1 MKYGIYTLDDFDFF
15 NKTVLCRIDINSP
28 LKPDKSGLRDIT
40 RIKGCLPTIKEL
52 AAKGAKVVILAHQGG
67 DLEYKNFGSTAPH
80 ARVIGELLGRP
91 VEFIDD
97 VCGPAAREKI
107 KNLKPGDILVL
118 DNVRYMGEELTL
130 FENRLKLNPEEQSQT
145 ILVRKLAPLADI
157 YVCDAFA
164 AAHRSQPTL
173 VGMEEVLPSA
183 MGRLFEEELSVLSTL
198 RENPARPCYF
208 ILGGAKIEDAFI
220 MMTSVL
226 KDGVADGILTGGL
239 VANIM
244 FLAAGIDLGQQ
255 SKAFIYKHNLAEY
268 IPVAGELL
276 ASYHDKMYLPEDLA
290 WVADNGRQEVA
301 VTSLPVEGLLVDI
314 GTRTVAS
321 YLEKINAAGSIFING
336 PMGVFENEPSAYGT
350 RAIWQGVAAAPAFSV
365 IGGGDS
371 LTAGNKFGVLDKFS
385 YVCTA
390 GGGLV
395 RFLTGEELPVV
406 KALRKAAQK
415 FPPPGKQGD

>member
-1 MKYGIYTLDDFDFF
+1 M
-15 NKTVLCRIDINSP
+15 
-28 LKPDKSGLRDIT
+28 RDIT
-40 RIKGCLPTIKEL
+40 RIKGCLPTIREL
-52 AAKGAKVVILAHQGG
+52 AEKGAKVVILAHQGG

-80 ARVIGELLGRP
+80 AQVMGELLGRP

-130 FENRLKLNPEEQSQT
+130 FENRLKLTPEEQSKT
-145 ILVRKLAPLADI
+145 IVVQKLAPLADI

-244 FLAAGIDLGQQ
+244 FLAAGVDLGQQ
-255 SKAFIYKHNLAEY
+255 SKEFIYKHNLAEY

-276 ASYHDKMYLPEDLA
+276 ASYRNKIYLPEDLA

-321 YLEKINAAGSIFING
+321 YLEKINTAATIFING
-336 PMGVFENEPSAYGT
+336 PMGVFENEASAYGT

-365 IGGGDS
+365 IGGGI
-371 LTAGNKFGVLDKFS
+371 
-385 YVCTA
+385 
-390 GGGLV
+390 
-395 RFLTGEELPVV
+395 
-406 KALRKAAQK
+406 ALQQPINLAFWIS
-415 FPPPGKQGD
+415 FPTSVPLAVAWCAS